1 MKPGVYQGLSF
12 EEYKAIPAL
21 NASGLKE
28 LSRSPRHY
36 WAKYLDPNRELSHET
51 PAQRMGKIIH
61 TAILEPEHW
70 ENRYIVEPQDAPRR
84 PSSVQRNAKKPSP
97 ETLEA
102 IAFWDEFAA
111 KAQGRE
117 VISAEDMAT
126 CARVSKA
133 VWDHP
138 AAEILLKGG
147 QTEVTVIWEREV
159 DLDGELVPILCKAR
173 IDFLKDMITDV
184 KSAEEADLSG
194 FGRSAANYD
203 YPIQAAWYVD
213 GYSMATGD
221 ELPFIFGAFEKA
233 PPNGVA
239 FYEADDRIL
248 ELGRRLIEPLV
259 VAYAR
264 AQRSGSWECY
274 PAEIRP
280 LSPGIPAWYFK
291 GAM

>member
-1 MKPGVYQGLSF
+1 MKTGVYEGLSF
-12 EEYKAIPAL
+12 DEYKAIPAL

-28 LSRSPRHY
+28 LSRSPLHY
-36 WAKYLDPNRELSHET
+36 WSKYVDPNREPQKET
-51 PAQRMGKIIH
+51 PALRMGKIIH

-70 ENRYIVEPQDAPRR
+70 ESRYIIEPEDAPRR

-102 IAFWDEFAA
+102 IAFWDDFNLR
-111 KAQGRE
+111 AQGRE
-117 VISAEDMAT
+117 ILSREEMLT

-133 VWDHP
+133 VWSHP

-147 QTEVTVIWEREV
+147 RTEVTLVWNREV
-159 DLDGELVPILCKAR
+159 HVDGAIVVITCKAR

-184 KSAEEADLSG
+184 KSAEAADLSG
-194 FGRSAANYD
+194 FGRSAASYD

-213 GYSMATGD
+213 GYASATGE
-221 ELPFIFGAFEKA
+221 ELPFIFGAFEKEA
-233 PPNGVA
+233 PNGVA

-248 ELGRRLIEPLV
+248 DLGRRLIEPLV
-259 VAYAR
+259 VSYAK
-264 AQRSGSWECY
+264 ALNSGQWHGY
-274 PAEIRP
+274 PSEIQP

-291 GAM
+291 GHQ